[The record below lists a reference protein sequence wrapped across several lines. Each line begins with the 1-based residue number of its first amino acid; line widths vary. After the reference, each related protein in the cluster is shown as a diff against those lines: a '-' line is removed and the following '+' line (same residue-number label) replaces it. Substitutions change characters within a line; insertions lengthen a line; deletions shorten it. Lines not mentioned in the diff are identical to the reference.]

1 MPELASRTCVSEVN
15 TVSNQIQIVRG
26 IPELRETVRDWR
38 RQGLSVALVPT
49 MGALHAGHISL
60 VRRAA
65 ELADRTIVSIF
76 VNPTQF
82 APNEDLARYP
92 RTEAADLALLGP
104 ERCDLV
110 WTPQPADMYPEGFAT
125 RVLPAGAAAGLES
138 DFRPH
143 FFGGVATVCSK
154 LFGATTPDIAI
165 FGEKDYQQLCV
176 IRQLVRDLNI
186 PIEIVGAE
194 TAREPD
200 DLALSSRNV
209 YLSTEERTIAPAL
222 ARVLRD
228 TALKAQALL
237 QNTAAAR
244 PAPKA
249 VPMFPEP
256 GQPAPIHQLPAL
268 ERLCEAASEQ
278 LRQAGFAKVDYVAV
292 READTLRPV
301 NALGARPLR
310 VLGAAWLGTTR
321 LIDNVPG

>member
-1 MPELASRTCVSEVN
+1 MSTEMQVVRSVAELRA
-15 TVSNQIQIVRG
+15 TVS
-26 IPELRETVRDWR
+26 DWR
-38 RQGLSVALVPT
+38 RAGLSIALVPT
-49 MGALHAGHISL
+49 MGALHHGHLTL
-60 VRRAA
+60 VRKAA
-65 ELADRTIVSIF
+65 QMADRTIVSIF

-92 RTEAADLALLGP
+92 RDEAGDVALLAP
-104 ERCDLV
+104 EGCHAV

-143 FFGGVATVCSK
+143 FFGGVATVCTK
-154 LFGATTPDIAI
+154 LFGATTPDVAI

-186 PIEIVGAE
+186 PVEIVGAE
-194 TAREPD
+194 TARAAD
-200 DLALSSRNV
+200 GLALSSRNV
-209 YLSTEERTIAPAL
+209 YLSAEQRAIAPAL
-222 ARVLRD
+222 ASVLRD
-228 TALKAQALL
+228 TAQKAQALL
-237 QNTAAAR
+237 QSAAAAR

-249 VPMFPEP
+249 MPMFPEP
-256 GQPAPIHQLPAL
+256 GQPAQVDQLPAL
-268 ERLCEAASEQ
+268 ERLCEAAAAD
-278 LRQAGFAKVDYVAV
+278 LRRAGFDKVDYIAV

-301 NALGARPLR
+301 NALGLRPLR